1 MKFNYQP
8 SETDESDS
16 EFIGSLVS
24 SSFIFEK
31 NERNQLRS
39 LRKWL
44 SDMEID
50 YTVTVMKNEEGMK
63 SYCLVTYDNSYNDNN
78 DVDVD
83 EPKKKKKKSKKNE
96 KNDL

>member
-8 SETDESDS
+8 NETDESDS

-31 NERNQLRS
+31 NERDQLRS

-50 YTVTVMKNEEGMK
+50 YTVTVMKNQEGMK
-63 SYCLVTYDNSYNDNN
+63 SYCLVTYDDNN
-78 DVDVD
+78 DEDVD

-96 KNDL
+96 KNDSL

>member
-8 SETDESDS
+8 NETDESDS

-24 SSFIFEK
+24 K
-31 NERNQLRS
+31 NERDQLRS

-50 YTVTVMKNEEGMK
+50 YTVTVMKNQEGMK
-63 SYCLVTYDNSYNDNN
+63 SYCLVTYDNDNN
-78 DVDVD
+78 DEDVD

-96 KNDL
+96 KNDSL

>member
-8 SETDESDS
+8 NETDESDS

-31 NERNQLRS
+31 NERDQLRS

-50 YTVTVMKNEEGMK
+50 YTVTVMKNQEGMK
-63 SYCLVTYDNSYNDNN
+63 SYCLVTYDNDNN
-78 DVDVD
+78 DEDVD
-83 EPKKKKKKSKKNE
+83 EPKKKKEKIKKK
-96 KNDL
+96 

>member
-8 SETDESDS
+8 NETDESDN
-16 EFIGSLVS
+16 EFIGSSLS

-44 SDMEID
+44 SDMDID
-50 YTVTVMKNEEGMK
+50 YTVTVIKNDEGMK
-63 SYCLVTYDNSYNDNN
+63 SYCLVTYDNDNYNDDDIKN
-78 DVDVD
+78 
-83 EPKKKKKKSKKNE
+83 EPKKKKKKSKKI
-96 KNDL
+96 DD